1 MLTVGKSAIENIC
14 LFWALFWPQ
23 MIAAENI
30 PLTDLG
36 VELSVL
42 PKGASLLIRCCRG
55 NSFAPISGEEGSTCR
70 PNIGSFRFR
79 HLPGS
84 SCLQHIAL
92 ALALIRVPKA
102 VSSTVFF
109 ISS

>member
-1 MLTVGKSAIENIC
+1 MLTGKSAIEKIC

-42 PKGASLLIRCCRG
+42 PKGASVLIRCCRG

-70 PNIGSFRFR
+70 PNISGSLRFR

-84 SCLQHIAL
+84 SCLQHIV
-92 ALALIRVPKA
+92 LALIGVPKA